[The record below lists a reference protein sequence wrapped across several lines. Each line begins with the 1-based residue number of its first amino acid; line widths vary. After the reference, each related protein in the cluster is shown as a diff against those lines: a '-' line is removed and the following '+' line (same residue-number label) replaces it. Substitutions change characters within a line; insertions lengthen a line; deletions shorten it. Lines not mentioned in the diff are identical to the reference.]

1 MSDFPISVNSYVRPI
16 MSRNVS
22 MESFILSGSYNL
34 SSPFMISERRCLIN
48 IPFSTEC
55 SKIFYSLYIIKLWVS
70 VYFHLLPKET
80 SLMMSETL
88 ICGCSKIL
96 LEIILLLYSIEH
108 SISPWFSSRPM
119 AYPVSCSGLP
129 SRAIH
134 GYQLLE

>member
-1 MSDFPISVNSYVRPI
+1 MSDFPISVNSYVHPI

-22 MESFILSGSYNL
+22 LESFILSGSYNL
-34 SSPFMISERRCLIN
+34 SSPFMSSERRCLIN
-48 IPFSTEC
+48 ILFSTEC

-108 SISPWFSSRPM
+108 RSSP
-119 AYPVSCSGLP
+119 
-129 SRAIH
+129 
-134 GYQLLE
+134 